1 MYTFFPHQQLTI
13 TINYLGTINTVSQ
26 TNEYKKS
33 HFKYV
38 RDVCHITFKLPTLF
52 MGSCLCFKTC
62 LIDNLILTMNNRL

>member
-13 TINYLGTINTVSQ
+13 TINYLGTINNVSQ

-38 RDVCHITFKLPTLF
+38 RDV
-52 MGSCLCFKTC
+52 
-62 LIDNLILTMNNRL
+62 